1 MPRFKGSL
9 KGDERLQLI
18 KELRNEVSEQVLKFQ
33 RENSEL
39 EKEVTE
45 LSAQLRVQ
53 QEKLDTLSGQL
64 AEVRGKTE
72 EGLQQVEDRIEA
84 HNMHSRKN
92 NLEIHGV
99 FEDKNEDAFDLVTKV
114 AQQLS
119 MRCSASDIVA
129 AHRIPTRKPNG
140 TKPIIVHFVC
150 DWQKEILAAWR
161 SRSRAKKLPATADI
175 GIDGQGKA
183 PNNIYVNEQLT
194 AVNQG
199 LHKRARDL
207 RIKGLKFVWTN
218 AGKVLVRENEQ
229 SPIIYVKTLEI
240 ITALEEKF
248 KSANPE

>member
-1 MPRFKGSL
+1 VVREIAQL
-9 KGDERLQLI
+9 KEQSAQVQGVVAKWDERLQLI
-18 KELRNEVSEQVLKFQ
+18 KEELRKEVSEQVLKFQ
-33 RENSEL
+33 EENSEL
-39 EKEVTE
+39 KKEVTE

-53 QEKLDTLSGQL
+53 REKLDTLSGQL

-84 HNMHSRKN
+84 HNTHSRKN

-99 FEDKNEDAFDLVTKV
+99 SKDKNEDAIDLVTKV

-119 MRCSASDIVA
+119 VRCSASDIVP
-129 AHRIPTRKPNG
+129 AHRIPTRKPTG
-140 TKPIIVHFVC
+140 PKPIIVHFVC
-150 DWQKEILAAWR
+150 NWKKEEILAAWR
-161 SRSRAKKLPATADI
+161 SRSRARQLPTTADI

-194 AVNQG
+194 AVNKG

-229 SPIIYVKTLEI
+229 SPIIAEQ
-240 ITALEEKF
+240 
-248 KSANPE
+248 N